1 MERKT
6 LGIVL
11 LIVGI
16 IVTAIFATA
25 DITGLGSHPEFGPT
39 QIAGTV
45 VGAIAFVVGIVLAIR
60 K

>member
-1 MERKT
+1 MDKKT

-16 IVTAIFATA
+16 IVAAIFVTA
-25 DITGLGSHPEFGPT
+25 DITGLGSHPVFGPT

-45 VGAIAFVVGIVLAIR
+45 VGAIAFVVGIVLTRR

>member
-1 MERKT
+1 MQKKT

-16 IVTAIFATA
+16 IVAAIFATA
-25 DITGLGSHPEFGPT
+25 DITGLGSDPVFGYV

-45 VGAIAFVVGIVLAIR
+45 VGVIAFVVGIVLTRR